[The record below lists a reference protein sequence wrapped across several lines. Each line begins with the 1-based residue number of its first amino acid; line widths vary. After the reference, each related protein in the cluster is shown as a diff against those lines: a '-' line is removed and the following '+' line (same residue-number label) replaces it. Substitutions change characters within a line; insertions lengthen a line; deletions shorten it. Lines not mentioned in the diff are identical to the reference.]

1 MTVSFKAKFEGM
13 DSDVLKKI
21 FELRTKSDTKHTV
34 VFVKGYEHYGD
45 DKFELYNNGQKTAEY
60 ETDIIDE
67 RLFSIQRLMG
77 IFNILKT
84 KEAQSKINELKS
96 KK

>member
-1 MTVSFKAKFEGM
+1 MPVSFKATFEGM
-13 DSDVLKKI
+13 SSDVLKTI
-21 FELRTKSDTKHTV
+21 FENRTKSDTRHKV
-34 VFVKGYEHYGD
+34 VFVKGYDHYGD
-45 DKFELYNNGQKTAEY
+45 DKFELYNNGKKTAEY

-67 RLFSIQRLMG
+67 RLFSIQRLIG

-84 KEAQSKINELKS
+84 KEAQNKINEMKA

>member
-1 MTVSFKAKFEGM
+1 MPVSFKATFEGM
-13 DSDVLKKI
+13 SSDVLKKV
-21 FELRTKSDTKHTV
+21 FEIRTKADSKHKV
-34 VFVKGYEHYGD
+34 VFIKGSNHYGD
-45 DKFELYNNGQKTAEY
+45 DKFELYKDDQKTAEY

-77 IFNILKT
+77 IFNILKA
-84 KEAQSKINELKS
+84 KEAQNKINEMKS